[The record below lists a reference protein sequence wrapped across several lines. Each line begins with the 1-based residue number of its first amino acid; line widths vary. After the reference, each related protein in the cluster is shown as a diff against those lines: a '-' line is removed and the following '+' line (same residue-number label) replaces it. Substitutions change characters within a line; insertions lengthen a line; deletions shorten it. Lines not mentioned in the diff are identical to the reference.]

1 MEAVTRMPSAAR
13 ARAIVRCPPIHRLRR
28 LLLSFVADAFDRVV
42 AAGAKEEARKL
53 LGSDDIRGHHFPAN
67 GRSNAAT
74 KTTVAT
80 YEFPRASDFG
90 GNTWS
95 RAVEGFL
102 V

>member
-13 ARAIVRCPPIHRLRR
+13 ARAVIHCPPIERVRR

-42 AAGAKEEARKL
+42 AAAS
-53 LGSDDIRGHHFPAN
+53 GSDDIHGYHFPAN

-80 YEFPRASDFG
+80 CEVPRASDFG
-90 GNTWS
+90 GSIWR
-95 RAVEGFL
+95 RAVERFL

>member
-13 ARAIVRCPPIHRLRR
+13 PRAVIHCPPIERVRR

-42 AAGAKEEARKL
+42 AAAS
-53 LGSDDIRGHHFPAN
+53 GSDDIHGYHFPAN

-80 YEFPRASDFG
+80 CEFPRAFDFG
-90 GNTWS
+90 GNIWR